1 LRLPLANHYDRLAV
15 DVSDIKYAR
24 SGDLNIAYQRFG
36 AGPDLVII
44 PGLVCNVELAW
55 EHEVYRRCRE
65 YIGKYVRVLEF
76 DKRGIAGSDRF
87 EQAPTLEQRIDD
99 IEAVMDA
106 EGIKRAHVLGL
117 SEGGMMGQLFA
128 ALHPE
133 RVDRLVL
140 ANSMIGASALGQ
152 LRRQDDDPPMR
163 RTAVLERFQRMID
176 GWGREP
182 EHFVDL
188 FAPSKNDD
196 PAFVRWV
203 GRFQRQTCSRADIRR
218 QFDSILGLD
227 ANDRL
232 KDIRAPTLVLNVV
245 GDRAIPPAFG
255 RYLAEHIP
263 GARYAQF
270 PGEDH
275 LCWIMPTWRELMDVW
290 IEFVTGHAPVVR
302 SERRFATVLFTD
314 IVGSTARSAEVGDTA
329 WRDMLDRHDR
339 IAWQAVDHHAGKLVK
354 NTGDGLLMTFAMP
367 SQAVACAKELVR
379 ELGGVGLT
387 VRAGLHAGEIVVR
400 EDGDVTGHA
409 VNLAARVEQAASA
422 GATWVSS
429 TVRDL
434 VLGGEWSFT
443 ERGEHVL
450 KGIDG
455 AWRLYEL
462 AG

>member
-1 LRLPLANHYDRLAV
+1 MNDQRPM

-24 SGDLNIAYQRFG
+24 SGDLNIAYQRWG

-44 PGLVCNVELAW
+44 PGLVSNVELAW
-55 EHEVYRRCRE
+55 EHEVFRRCRE
-65 YIGKYVRVLEF
+65 YIGRYVRVLEF
-76 DKRGIAGSDRF
+76 DKRGMASSDRF

-99 IEAVMDA
+99 VEAVMDA
-106 EGIKRAHVLGL
+106 EGIERAHVMGV
-117 SEGGMMGQLFA
+117 SEGGLMGQFFA

-140 ANSMIGASALGQ
+140 VNSTIGLSALGRGR
-152 LRRQDDDPPMR
+152 LERRDSDPPMR
-163 RTAVLERFQRMID
+163 RKEVLDRFERMFD

-203 GRFQRQTCSRADIRR
+203 GRFERQTCSRADVRR
-218 QFDSILGLD
+218 QFESVLGLD

-232 KDIRAPTLVLNVV
+232 GDIRAPTLVLNVI

-255 RYLAEHIP
+255 RYLAKHIP
-263 GARYAQF
+263 GARYVEF
-270 PGEDH
+270 PGDDH
-275 LCWIMPTWRELMDVW
+275 FAWVMPNWRELMDCW
-290 IEFVTGHAPVVR
+290 IEFVTGRAPAAR

-314 IVGSTARSAEVGDTA
+314 IVDSTARSTEVGDTA
-329 WRDMLDRHDR
+329 WREMLDRHDR
-339 IAWQAVDHHAGKLVK
+339 IAWQAIERHDGKLVK
-354 NTGDGLLMTFAMP
+354 NTGDGLLMTFAAP
-367 SQAVACAKELVR
+367 SHAVACATHLVR
-379 ELGGVGLT
+379 ELGRVGLG

-400 EDGDVTGHA
+400 EDGDVAGVA
-409 VNLAARVEQAASA
+409 VNIAARVQQAASG

-434 VLGGEWSFT
+434 LLGGEWSFA
-443 ERGEHVL
+443 ERGEHAL
-450 KGIDG
+450 KGVDG

-462 AG
+462 AA

>member
-1 LRLPLANHYDRLAV
+1 MDI
-15 DVSDIKYAR
+15 SDIRYAR
-24 SGDLNIAYQRFG
+24 SGDINIAYQRFG
-36 AGPDLVII
+36 SGPDVVII
-44 PGLVCNVELAW
+44 PGLVCNVELSW
-55 EHEVYRRCRE
+55 EHEVYRRSRE
-65 YIGKYVRVLEF
+65 YIGRYVRVLEF
-76 DKRGIAGSDRF
+76 DKRGIGSSDRF
-87 EQAPTLEQRIDD
+87 EEAPTLEQRIDD
-99 IEAVMDA
+99 IKAVMDA
-106 EGIKRAHVLGL
+106 EGLERAHILGL

-140 ANSMIGASALGQ
+140 VNSMIGASALGN
-152 LRRQDDDPPMR
+152 LRRREDDPPMR
-163 RTAVLERFQRMID
+163 RKEVLDRFQRMMD
-176 GWGREP
+176 GWGRQP

-196 PAFVRWV
+196 PAFIRWV

-218 QFDSILGLD
+218 QFESILDLD

-232 KDIRAPTLVLNVV
+232 GDIRAPTLVANVI

-255 RYLAEHIP
+255 RYLAEHIS

-275 LCWIMPTWRELMDVW
+275 LCWIMPTWRDVNDCW
-290 IEFVTGHAPVVR
+290 IEFVTGRAPIVR

-314 IVGSTARSAEVGDTA
+314 IVSSTARSAEVGDEA

-339 IAWQAVDHHAGKLVK
+339 IAWQAVDRHAGKLVK
-354 NTGDGLLMTFAMP
+354 NTGDGLLMTFTTP
-367 SQAVACAKELVR
+367 SEAVACATDLVR
-379 ELGGVGLT
+379 ELGRIGLT
-387 VRAGLHAGEIVVR
+387 VRAGLHAGEVVVR
-400 EDGDVTGHA
+400 EDGDVTGLA
-409 VNLAARVEQAASA
+409 VNLAARVQQATPG

-434 VLGGEWSFT
+434 LLGGEWSFT
-443 ERGEHVL
+443 EQGEHAL

-462 AG
+462 G

>member
-1 LRLPLANHYDRLAV
+1 MDI
-15 DVSDIKYAR
+15 SDIKYAR

-36 AGPDLVII
+36 AGPDVVII
-44 PGLVCNVELAW
+44 PGLVCNIELSW
-55 EHEVYRRCRE
+55 EHEVYRRSRE
-65 YIGKYVRVLEF
+65 YMGRYVRVLEF
-76 DKRGIAGSDRF
+76 DKRGIGSSDRF
-87 EQAPTLEQRIDD
+87 EEAPTLEQRIDD
-99 IEAVMDA
+99 IKAVMDA
-106 EGIKRAHVLGL
+106 EGLERAHVLGL

-140 ANSMIGASALGQ
+140 VNSMIGASALGK
-152 LRRQDDDPPMR
+152 LRRREDDPPMR
-163 RTAVLERFQRMID
+163 RKEVLDRFQRMMD
-176 GWGREP
+176 GWGRQP

-188 FAPSKNDD
+188 FSPSKNDD
-196 PAFVRWV
+196 PAFIRWA
-203 GRFQRQTCSRADIRR
+203 GRFQRQTCSPADIRR
-218 QFDSILGLD
+218 QFASILDLD

-232 KDIRAPTLVLNVV
+232 GDIRAPTLVVNVT

-263 GARYAQF
+263 GARYVQF

-275 LCWIMPTWRELMDVW
+275 FCWIMPNWRELNDCW
-290 IEFVTGHAPVVR
+290 IEFVTGRAPVAR

-314 IVGSTARSAEVGDTA
+314 IVGSTARSAEVGDQA

-339 IAWQAVDHHAGKLVK
+339 VAWQAVDHHAGKLVK
-354 NTGDGLLMTFAMP
+354 NTGDGLLMTSTTP
-367 SQAVACAKELVR
+367 SEAVACATELVTALER
-379 ELGGVGLT
+379 VGLT
-387 VRAGLHAGEIVVR
+387 VRAGLHAGEVVVR
-400 EDGDVTGHA
+400 EDGDVTGLA
-409 VNLAARVEQAASA
+409 VNLAARVQQAAPG

-434 VLGGEWSFT
+434 LLGGEWSFT
-443 ERGEHVL
+443 EQGEHAL

-462 AG
+462 AA